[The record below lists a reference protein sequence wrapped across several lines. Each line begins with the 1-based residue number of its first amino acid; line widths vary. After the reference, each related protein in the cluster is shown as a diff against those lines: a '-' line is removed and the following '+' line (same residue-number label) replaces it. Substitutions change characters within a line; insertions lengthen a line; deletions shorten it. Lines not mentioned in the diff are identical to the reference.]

1 MAINEKVL
9 NPRQEIWATFGD
21 ICKQPSLLINDNV
34 HLDLDDF
41 VLPIQKIIFGSIS
54 NIINQQGSQKS
65 ISAIDIDTYL
75 HSFEKQNAI
84 WKHYNG
90 INVIQ
95 EAIDTANPDLFRR
108 YYMIIKKMSH

>member
-34 HLDLDDF
+34 HLELDDF

-54 NIINQQGSQKS
+54 NIINHQ
-65 ISAIDIDTYL
+65 
-75 HSFEKQNAI
+75 
-84 WKHYNG
+84 
-90 INVIQ
+90 VV
-95 EAIDTANPDLFRR
+95 
-108 YYMIIKKMSH
+108 